1 MKSTFTYRG
10 VTLEYIVFGSGSET
24 VLCLH
29 GFGREAEDFHVFLPL
44 LKDHQRMIAINL
56 LAHGNSV
63 FPKERISRQPL
74 SKTEWSELIAAL
86 LQALNTERFHLI
98 GYSMGGRLAMVVAEQ
113 MSDKILS
120 LVLLAPDGLKVNLI
134 YRFVSET
141 KFGRVLYR
149 SIIQNVNWLFR
160 LVDLLSTF
168 HLLDR
173 KIHRFVHLQLETK
186 KKRQL
191 VYDAWLIHRKL
202 FPTLPTVARNIESQ
216 GIPFSLLFG
225 RYDKII
231 PARHGHRLLKHF
243 ITPKNAVLLDLGHRL
258 LQPAAA
264 RNLQDAG
271 MWMPKG
277 NR

>member
-1 MKSTFTYRG
+1 VRSTFTYRG
-10 VTLEYIVFGSGSET
+10 ITIEYVVYGSGTET

-29 GFGREAEDFHVFLPL
+29 GFGREAEDFEVFLPL
-44 LKDHQRMIAINL
+44 MKSSQRIVAINL

-74 SKTEWSELIAAL
+74 SKTEWCELIAAL
-86 LQALNTERFHLI
+86 LQSLQTKRFHLI
-98 GYSMGGRLAMVVAEQ
+98 GYSMGGRLAMVLAEQ
-113 MSDKILS
+113 MADKILS
-120 LVLLAPDGLKVNLI
+120 MVLLAPDGLKVNLI

-149 SIIQNVNWLFR
+149 SIIQNVNWLFG
-160 LVDLLSTF
+160 LVDLLSTLR
-168 HLLDR
+168 LLDR

-186 KKRQL
+186 EKRQL

-202 FPTLPTVARNIESQ
+202 FPTLSAVARTIESN

-243 ITPKNAVLLDLGHRL
+243 NTPKKAVLLDLGHRL

-264 RNLQDAG
+264 QYLQDAT
-271 MWMPKG
+271 MWMPEG

>member
-1 MKSTFTYRG
+1 VRSTFTYRG
-10 VTLEYIVFGSGSET
+10 ITIEYVVYGSGTDT

-29 GFGREAEDFHVFLPL
+29 GFGREAEDFEVFLPL
-44 LKDHQRMIAINL
+44 LKANQRIVAINL

-74 SKTEWSELIAAL
+74 SKTEWCELIAAL
-86 LQALNTERFHLI
+86 LQSLQTQRFHLI
-98 GYSMGGRLAMVVAEQ
+98 GYSMGGRLAMVLAEQ
-113 MSDKILS
+113 MADKILS
-120 LVLLAPDGLKVNLI
+120 MVLMAPDGLKVNLI

-160 LVDLLSTF
+160 LADLLSRLR
-168 HLLDR
+168 LLDR
-173 KIHRFVHLQLETK
+173 KIHRFVHLQLETQA
-186 KKRQL
+186 KRQL
-191 VYDAWLIHRKL
+191 VYDVWLIHRKL
-202 FPTLPTVARNIESQ
+202 FPTLPTVARNIESN

-231 PARHGHRLLKHF
+231 PARLGHRLLKHF
-243 ITPKNAVLLDLGHRL
+243 TTPKNAVLLDLGHRL

-264 RNLQDAG
+264 RHLQDAA

-277 NR
+277 IR

>member
-1 MKSTFTYRG
+1 VKSTFTYRG
-10 VTLEYIVFGSGSET
+10 ITLEYMVFGSGSET

-29 GFGREAEDFHVFLPL
+29 GFGREAEDFNLFLPL
-44 LKDHQRMIAINL
+44 LKDHQRMVAINL
-56 LAHGNSV
+56 LSHGNSV

-98 GYSMGGRLAMVVAEQ
+98 GYSMGGRLAMVLAEQ
-113 MSDKILS
+113 MADKILS

-160 LVDLLSTF
+160 LVDLLSRL

-173 KIHRFVHLQLETK
+173 KIQRFVHLQLETQE
-186 KKRQL
+186 KRQL

-202 FPTLPTVARNIESQ
+202 FPMLPAVARNIESQ

-243 ITPKNAVLLDLGHRL
+243 STPKNAVLLDLGHRL
-258 LQPAAA
+258 LQPGTA
-264 RNLQDAG
+264 RHLQDAA

>member
-1 MKSTFTYRG
+1 VKSTFTYRG
-10 VTLEYIVFGSGSET
+10 ITLEYMVFGSGSET

-44 LKDHQRMIAINL
+44 LKDHQRMVAINL
-56 LAHGNSV
+56 LSHGNSV

-98 GYSMGGRLAMVVAEQ
+98 GYSMGGRLAMVLAEQ
-113 MSDKILS
+113 MADKILS

-160 LVDLLSTF
+160 LVDLLSRL

-173 KIHRFVHLQLETK
+173 KIQRFVHLQLETQE
-186 KKRQL
+186 KRQL

-202 FPTLPTVARNIESQ
+202 FPMLPAVARNIESQ

-243 ITPKNAVLLDLGHRL
+243 STPKNAVLLDLGHRL
-258 LQPAAA
+258 LQPGTA
-264 RNLQDAG
+264 RHLQDAA

>member
-10 VTLEYIVFGSGSET
+10 ITLEYMVFGSGSET

-29 GFGREAEDFHVFLPL
+29 GFGREAEDFNVFLPL
-44 LKDHQRMIAINL
+44 LKGHQRMVAINL

-63 FPKERISRQPL
+63 FPIERISRQPL
-74 SKTEWSELIAAL
+74 SKIEWSELIAAL

-98 GYSMGGRLAMVVAEQ
+98 GYSMGGRLAMVLAEQ
-113 MSDKILS
+113 MADKILS

-149 SIIQNVNWLFR
+149 SIIRNVNWLFR
-160 LVDLLSTF
+160 LVDLLSTL

-186 KKRQL
+186 EKRQL

-202 FPTLPTVARNIESQ
+202 FPALSVVAHNIESQ
-216 GIPFSLLFG
+216 QIPFLLIFG

-231 PARHGHRLLKHF
+231 PARHGGRLIKHF
-243 ITPKNAVLLDLGHRL
+243 STPKNAVLLDLGHRL
-258 LQPAAA
+258 LHAAA
-264 RNLQDAG
+264 AQHLSSAN
-271 MWMPKG
+271 MWMPEG